1 MNTPQFH
8 QSEINDDIVDYISLS
23 VIETEK
29 RRMQYPEQGHPTPVV
44 HEDNMDLEHLTSL
57 LAALKQ
63 VTGQVFQVQ
72 ARFPYFRVTTC
83 PGWEGLM
90 RGSPVKLY
98 ALLQQSAQFSVH
110 PYLWNFLN
118 NFGDLDMREVV
129 GQWFCDADEADS
141 LADHLNARVVSLRAD
156 LRSHHTAIAVDNR
169 RRGYR
174 SNLASLRGYVSDLFA
189 RYSRLLVVRLDL
201 GYRQGLSLNPLMA
214 QYKVAVST
222 QPEYGV
228 SPPHEQF
235 MPQIHHVAIGQI
247 QQHREALLD
256 FIRDT
261 YSEDF
266 CGYAWKL
273 EYGARKGYHYHL
285 LLFFNGANL
294 RSDVAIGAL
303 IGNRWNRVITAGL
316 GNYYNCNAAPN
327 RYWHPCI
334 GSQSWNSPDMER
346 GMDCL
351 CAYLMKPDLYARL
364 ELGPGQRTF
373 GRGGSPLRGWADQ
386 PRRGRPRT
394 TGETG
399 YVFTPPSLTR
409 PPSPSTR

>member
-1 MNTPQFH
+1 MNTAPF
-8 QSEINDDIVDYISLS
+8 SRPNTDDSIVDSISLS
-23 VIETEK
+23 AIETEK

-44 HEDNMDLEHLTSL
+44 HEDNMDLEQLTSL

-63 VTGQVFQVQ
+63 VAGQVFQVQ
-72 ARFPYFRVTTC
+72 AQFPYFRVTTC

-98 ALLQQSAQFSVH
+98 ALLQQSARFSVH

-141 LADHLNARVVSLRAD
+141 LADHLNARVDSLRTD

-189 RYSRLLVVRLDL
+189 RYSRLLVVRLDV

-214 QYKVAVST
+214 QYHVVVST
-222 QPEYGV
+222 QPEYGI
-228 SPPHEQF
+228 SSPHE
-235 MPQIHHVAIGQI
+235 PSLPPSPRVTIGQI
-247 QQHREALLD
+247 QQHREALLA
-256 FIRDT
+256 FIRNT
-261 YSEDF
+261 FGHKF

-273 EYGARKGYHYHL
+273 EYGARKGYHFHVV
-285 LLFFNGANL
+285 LFFNGAHL
-294 RSDVAIGAL
+294 CRDVAIGAR
-303 IGNRWNRVITAGL
+303 IGDHWNSVITAGQ
-316 GNYYNCNAAPN
+316 GNYYNCNAN
-327 RYWHPCI
+327 RHRYRHPCI
-334 GSQSWNSPDMER
+334 GNLSWNSPALQQ
-346 GMDCL
+346 GMDYL

-373 GRGGSPLRGWADQ
+373 GRGVSPLRGWADQ
-386 PRRGRPRT
+386 PRRGRPR
-394 TGETG
+394 
-399 YVFTPPSLTR
+399 SM
-409 PPSPSTR
+409 